1 MSVECV
7 DRRNNFAA
15 RKIFL
20 PDWWLGNY
28 SIGLL
33 RADNLGLCSRQQRDI
48 RLSVLHDRSVTA
60 VLIAAGGS
68 RRWLVEDA
76 TVAAYLR
83 LHAFYFYDTVRR

>member
-1 MSVECV
+1 METCFMFSLSLSTEKVYEEARGEGGRKSYKMSVECA

-33 RADNLGLCSRQQRDI
+33 RADN
-48 RLSVLHDRSVTA
+48 
-60 VLIAAGGS
+60 
-68 RRWLVEDA
+68 
-76 TVAAYLR
+76 
-83 LHAFYFYDTVRR
+83 

>member
-1 MSVECV
+1 MKQRWKLVLCFPYLCQLKKYTKRQGGEGGRKSYKMSVECA

-33 RADNLGLCSRQQRDI
+33 RADN
-48 RLSVLHDRSVTA
+48 
-60 VLIAAGGS
+60 
-68 RRWLVEDA
+68 
-76 TVAAYLR
+76 
-83 LHAFYFYDTVRR
+83 